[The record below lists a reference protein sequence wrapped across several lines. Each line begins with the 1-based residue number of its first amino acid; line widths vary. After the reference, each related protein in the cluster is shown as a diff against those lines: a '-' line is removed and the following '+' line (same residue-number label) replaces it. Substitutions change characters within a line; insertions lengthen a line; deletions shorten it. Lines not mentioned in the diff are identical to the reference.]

1 MSCHTL
7 FDVGR
12 HVGPD
17 LTGSNRKDLEYLLS
31 NIVDPSA
38 EVAKEYQVTT
48 IWMDDGGVVDGI
60 VATESAESITVKTA
74 TSEVLVLRSEIAK
87 EDDGTPSIR
96 RASISMMP
104 EDQLA
109 ALTETEIGDLLAY
122 LGSDQQVAARAE
134 PRILPWFFSGRDLN
148 FFDADPSIWSVEN
161 GELVG
166 RTTKDLKQNSF
177 ARSHF
182 LFSDF
187 RLTLQFKLVRGAG
200 NSGVQFRSEVLP
212 GGDVRGY
219 QADIGSGYYGS
230 LYEEHGRGTLAKG
243 IPDQAVKVGEWNHY
257 EIVAVGD
264 RILMALN
271 GKMVQDLTDAPGRR
285 HGILAFQVH
294 SGPPM
299 EVRFRNFQLELDPKP
314 VLNSLSK

>member
-1 MSCHTL
+1 
-7 FDVGR
+7 VGR

-148 FFDADPSIWSVEN
+148 FFDADPNIWSVEN

-219 QADIGSGYYGS
+219 QADIGPGYYGS

-243 IPDQAVKVGEWNHY
+243 IPDQDVKIGEWNHY
-257 EIVAVGD
+257 EVVAVGD

-271 GKMVQDLTDAPGRR
+271 GKMVQDMTDVSGSKE
-285 HGILAFQVH
+285 GIIAFQVH

-299 EVRFRNFQLELDPKP
+299 EVRFRGFQLELDPKP
-314 VLNSLSK
+314 VLTSVAK